1 MSSSKSFSILGKNIK
16 ANSAADLE
24 PYLTELK
31 NLDDV
36 EEVHFGANSLGVEAC
51 QAIAEV
57 LKTKKSLKVCFS
69 VFLCRVCAHDRLSTW
84 QMCLLDDLFPKSPKR
99 FLPFVTLSN
108 TTLPSSNLIYRT
120 MPLVVDVQMPWSLS
134 YPTIQTSK
142 SSN

>member
-57 LKTKKSLKVCFS
+57 LKTKKSLKVAYMTAGSGHELMIGRRSGRCIY
-69 VFLCRVCAHDRLSTW
+69 W
-84 QMCLLDDLFPKSPKR
+84 
-99 FLPFVTLSN
+99 
-108 TTLPSSNLIYRT
+108 TTYL
-120 MPLVVDVQMPWSLS
+120 
-134 YPTIQTSK
+134 
-142 SSN
+142 

>member
-57 LKTKKSLKVCFS
+57 LKTKKCLKVCIVVLGIRS
-69 VFLCRVCAHDRLSTW
+69 ELMIGCRLGGCIHW
-84 QMCLLDDLFPKSPKR
+84 
-99 FLPFVTLSN
+99 
-108 TTLPSSNLIYRT
+108 TTYF
-120 MPLVVDVQMPWSLS
+120 
-134 YPTIQTSK
+134 
-142 SSN
+142 